1 MNVQT
6 KVSLAVG
13 AVVALIVAVVAVVA
27 LTGGGTEPTSTVDD
41 SVSDSPL
48 IRPDS
53 RILGEEGTSDVTF
66 VEFLDFECEAC
77 GAAYPVI
84 EQLREQYAGRVTFV
98 ARYFPLPGH
107 FNSERAAR
115 AVESAGRQ
123 GQFEAM
129 YQRMF
134 ETQAS
139 WGEGSEPLDD
149 LFRSFA
155 VELGL
160 DMEQYDLDYASA
172 EVADRVQADVEDGYS
187 LNVSGTPT
195 FYIDGR
201 LVQPETV
208 QDLADALDRA
218 LGE

>member
-1 MNVQT
+1 MI
-6 KVSLAVG
+6 G
-13 AVVALIVAVVAVVA
+13 AVVALIVAAVAIVS
-27 LTGGGTEPTSTVDD
+27 LTGGGETPTETVDD
-41 SVSDSPL
+41 TVSESPL
-48 IRPDS
+48 VRADS
-53 RILGEEGTSDVTF
+53 RILGEEGSSGVTF
-66 VEFLDFECEAC
+66 VEFLDFECESC
-77 GAAYPVI
+77 GAAYPVV
-84 EQLREQYAGRVTFV
+84 EQLREEYAGRVTFV

-115 AVESAGRQ
+115 AVESAARQ
-123 GQFEAM
+123 GEFEAM
-129 YQRMF
+129 YQTMF

-139 WGEGSEPLDD
+139 WGEGSAPLDD
-149 LFRSFA
+149 LFRSYA
-155 VELGL
+155 VDLGL
-160 DMEQYDLDYASA
+160 DMAQYDADYASA
-172 EVADRVQADVEDGYS
+172 EVADRVQADVEDGHS